1 MKIYL
6 QGEQTQYMCHVFFI
20 DKEAAAKDI
29 LDQLADGFAR
39 TTFTV

>member
-1 MKIYL
+1 MNIYL

-20 DKEAAAKDI
+20 DKETLAKDI

>member
-1 MKIYL
+1 
-6 QGEQTQYMCHVFFI
+6 MCHMFFI
-20 DKEAAAKDI
+20 DKKVVAKDI